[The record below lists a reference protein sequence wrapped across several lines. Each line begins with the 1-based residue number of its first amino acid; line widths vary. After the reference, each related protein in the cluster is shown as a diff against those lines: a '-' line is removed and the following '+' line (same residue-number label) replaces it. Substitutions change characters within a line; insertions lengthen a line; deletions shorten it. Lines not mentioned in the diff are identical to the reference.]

1 VEGPV
6 ERKADPGPEVAG
18 VWAAEVA
25 AEVAAAGVDHLWSV
39 GAPGFPEAG
48 FPEAYLVKTRS
59 EEAAW
64 QRFPGCRSIVTFG

>member
-1 VEGPV
+1 M
-6 ERKADPGPEVAG
+6 ERQADPGSEVAG

-25 AEVAAAGVDHLWSV
+25 TEVAAAGVDHLWSV
-39 GAPGFPEAG
+39 GPPG

-64 QRFPGCRSIVTFG
+64 QHFPGCRSIATFG